1 MAVSSNIKVIGV
13 KEAIRS
19 LNKIEPGLRKEFT
32 KDAARIAQPAIQGVQ
47 NAYKSMPLSTKAPAP
62 LSGMTRNWTQSQSK
76 KFPFSLRLA
85 VNGVKLKVDASYKAV
100 SVIYIA
106 QMNAGAAIF
115 EAAGRKNPGNQ
126 LAQSLTP
133 VSPGRTR
140 IIGPA
145 VYRQRP
151 KIEGEMKKSISDVV
165 ARVQRELY

>member
-1 MAVSSNIKVIGV
+1 MGV
-13 KEAIRS
+13 QTSIEVVGAKEAIRS
-19 LNKIEPGLRKEFT
+19 LNKIQPGLRKEFT
-32 KDAARIAQPAIQGVQ
+32 KDATRIAQPAIQGVQ
-47 NAYKSMPLSTKAPAP
+47 DAYRRMPLSSKAPAP

-85 VNGVKLKVDASYKAV
+85 VSGVKLKVDASYKAV
-100 SVIYIA
+100 SVIYIT

-115 EAAGRKNPGNQ
+115 EAAGRKNPGNP
-126 LAQSLTP
+126 LAQNLNP
-133 VSPGRTR
+133 VRPGRTR

-145 VYRQRP
+145 VYRERP

>member
-1 MAVSSNIKVIGV
+1 MGVQTSIEVVGV

-19 LNKIEPGLRKEFT
+19 LNKVQPGLRKEFT

-47 NAYKSMPLSTKAPAP
+47 NAYKGMPLSTKAPAP
-62 LSGMTRNWTQSQSK
+62 LSGMTRNWTQGQSK

-85 VNGVKLKVDASYKAV
+85 VSGVKLKVDASYKAV
-100 SVIYIA
+100 SVIYIT
-106 QMNAGAAIF
+106 QMNAATAIF